1 MIATSDAAAYYESI
15 VQLIHGV
22 KLHGGSAWKPI
33 AMTTNAILLKLV
45 FQNVVAFHVLNTS
58 LVALSFYVAGKYIA
72 RKTMLGIGVAYVV
85 FCAVYLIPVIGSF
98 GTELLGIAVGQLALV
113 ALLEGVWGERKY
125 FTLGLLLLSV
135 GMNVRPGAMFI
146 IPALLVFSFW
156 FLAEKKINRFLLS
169 NVVAVVLGF
178 VISIVVSMMVSASQ
192 EDYQGNFSRNLYAL
206 SIGKDAK
213 SWRQAN
219 QDLKQGMQQLKTV
232 NQRNDYIY
240 KVAWD
245 NIKSNPMQPLKG
257 FMGTYF
263 KGDLKNY
270 LVFSNNNILMYGL
283 GVTLL
288 LLIFYLFNSSTAET
302 SFFSRKMIWFL
313 LFSLAGILFS
323 MPFLPTF
330 GRNLAVSVG
339 FNALM
344 ILLGLYGAL
353 NFILQKI
360 QKDKSLMNVNISKWR
375 QGFSTTFMFALLFGI
390 VVSPFLLLIL
400 PKSASQKVNLIPN
413 ICTK

>member
-1 MIATSDAAAYYESI
+1 M
-15 VQLIHGV
+15 
-22 KLHGGSAWKPI
+22 
-33 AMTTNAILLKLV
+33 LLKLV

-113 ALLEGVWGERKY
+113 ALLEGVLGERKY
-125 FTLGLLLLSV
+125 FILGLLLLSV

-156 FLAEKKINRFLLS
+156 FLAERKINRFLLS

-245 NIKSNPMQPLKG
+245 NLKSNPMQPLKG

-270 LVFSNNNILMYGL
+270 LSFSNRSCLEFHKTGNK
-283 GVTLL
+283 
-288 LLIFYLFNSSTAET
+288 
-302 SFFSRKMIWFL
+302 SRKK
-313 LFSLAGILFS
+313 GI
-323 MPFLPTF
+323 
-330 GRNLAVSVG
+330 
-339 FNALM
+339 
-344 ILLGLYGAL
+344 I
-353 NFILQKI
+353 
-360 QKDKSLMNVNISKWR
+360 
-375 QGFSTTFMFALLFGI
+375 
-390 VVSPFLLLIL
+390 
-400 PKSASQKVNLIPN
+400 
-413 ICTK
+413 